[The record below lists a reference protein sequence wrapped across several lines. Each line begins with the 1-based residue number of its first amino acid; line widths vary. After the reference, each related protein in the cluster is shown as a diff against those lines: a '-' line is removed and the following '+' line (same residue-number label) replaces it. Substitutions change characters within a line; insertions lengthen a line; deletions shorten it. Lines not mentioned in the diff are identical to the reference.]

1 MPASASLACRSLV
14 MDEGGRGAREHG
26 RMTDAGAIYGVR
38 RALAADLPA
47 VLEVLAQNEAIAPEH
62 PPLPS
67 ALASGR
73 QQRTWARVIGTD
85 GLTIYLAVHVP
96 GDSEHAVGHE
106 RPVGTAAM
114 LLMPHLTYDCR
125 PSAFIEAV
133 VVAYAHRRR
142 GVGRL
147 LVQRALDDA
156 RAASCQKVQ
165 LLSHK
170 RHTDD
175 GAHQLYR
182 ALGFTAEA
190 EGFRL
195 YLEP

>member
-1 MPASASLACRSLV
+1 MAG
-14 MDEGGRGAREHG
+14 DHG
-26 RMTDAGAIYGVR
+26 HVTNTAAAGTYRVR
-38 RALAADLPA
+38 RAVAADLPN
-47 VLEVLAQNEAIAPEH
+47 VLQVLGQNEAVVPKH
-62 PPLPS
+62 PPLAPPPPS
-67 ALASGR
+67 ER
-73 QQRTWARVIGTD
+73 QRTTWEHVTRTD
-85 GLTIYLAVHVP
+85 GLVIYLAVNVR
-96 GDSEHAVGHE
+96 GDDEAGQDE
-106 RPVGTAAM
+106 PVGTAAM

-142 GVGRL
+142 GLGRL

-156 RAASCQKVQ
+156 HAASCRKVQ

-175 GAHQLYR
+175 GAHHLYR
-182 ALGFTAEA
+182 SLGFIPEA
-190 EGFRL
+190 QGFRL